1 MGMNKR
7 LSVLAIFLY
16 QLISTNAVM
25 AAPEW
30 RVTHFGSC
38 FSEDGIMQADGSWW
52 WYEQGRGVVNPVKYG
67 GSYITTRR
75 TISTN
80 DYGSRKNERYDA
92 TGINLQNIDG
102 TWVDTFYLQISDVDV
117 ICKM

>member
-1 MGMNKR
+1 MSKR
-7 LSVLAIFLY
+7 LSVLFFFLC
-16 QLISTNAVM
+16 QLFNPGTIR

-30 RVTHFGSC
+30 RTTHFGSC
-38 FSEDGIMQADGSWW
+38 FSDDGIMQADGSWW
-52 WYEQGRGVVNPVKYG
+52 VYENRGRGMVGQIKYA

-75 TISTN
+75 TISTK

-102 TWVDTFYLQISDVDV
+102 TWVDTFYLQMSDVDV